1 MVLYIFE
8 SDSLPDFKIG
18 IILDSL
24 NFDGY
29 LPLCTEVFNICATG
43 LLIKCFVHLR
53 NKTWRKYKPYRLV
66 IRCHCFFAFNV
77 LFCNTCKLKKIF
89 VGQYAQDNV

>member
-29 LPLCTEVFNICATG
+29 LPLCTEVFKISATG
-43 LLIKCFVHLR
+43 LLVKRFVYLKC
-53 NKTWRKYKPYRLV
+53 
-66 IRCHCFFAFNV
+66 
-77 LFCNTCKLKKIF
+77 
-89 VGQYAQDNV
+89 